1 MICRSAWRSSEWV
14 KIKTVKLPCV
24 CLSTVT
30 FYVAHFQL
38 MTNDFPIAR
47 PQTKTVKCI
56 PLLSYFRGVGKFWQ
70 CYGNKKVQ
78 LSQFGCRPSANSLI
92 DCLQLAGV
100 LLPHHQRN
108 GGGRNSMFWSLLWQ
122 EVFCME
128 ILTSFVIDLMG
139 SLSIFFSTC

>member
-1 MICRSAWRSSEWV
+1 M
-14 KIKTVKLPCV
+14 
-24 CLSTVT
+24 STVT
-30 FYVAHFQL
+30 FYVIHFQL

-92 DCLQLAGV
+92 DCLQLAGL

-108 GGGRNSMFWSLLWQ
+108 SGGR
-122 EVFCME
+122 
-128 ILTSFVIDLMG
+128 ILSRKIFSVGRYMSIKAICKIVIDYLWDSG
-139 SLSIFFSTC
+139 RIGAFICIDNVVSI